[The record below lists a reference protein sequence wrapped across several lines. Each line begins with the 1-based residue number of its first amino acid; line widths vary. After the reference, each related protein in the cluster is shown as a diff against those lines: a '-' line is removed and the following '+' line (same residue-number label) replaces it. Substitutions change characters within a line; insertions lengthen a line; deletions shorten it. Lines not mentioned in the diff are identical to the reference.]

1 MPEED
6 LLTSWFEKAIK
17 FIDDCIENDGRILI
31 HCYHGVSRSATILAA
46 YLLKCGIDDNK
57 ETQEISEFSCVDS
70 VLSFMKSKRPIICP
84 NEGFTLQLKLWSAM
98 ECQLDSSFKP
108 YKMYQLNCI
117 YQKMKS
123 TKILPSP
130 VKIFFQVNTDLLK
143 KRIKHKSAQLCRYII
158 VYFFSNFRHAV
169 TILPKGLVIPR
180 IDYKV
185 HLPFPI
191 L

>member
-1 MPEED
+1 M
-6 LLTSWFEKAIK
+6 LTSWFEKAIK
-17 FIDDCIENDGRILI
+17 FIDDCINNDGRILI

-46 YLLKCGIDDNK
+46 YLLKCGIDDNNK

-130 VKIFFQVNTDLLK
+130 VKTFFQVSSDQGRTSLK
-143 KRIKHKSAQLCRYII
+143 FFTIQLCRYSI
-158 VYFFSNFRHAV
+158 VYFSQ
-169 TILPKGLVIPR
+169 ILDTRLRFFPKVMP
-180 IDYKV
+180 D
-185 HLPFPI
+185 HE
-191 L
+191 